1 MNAPAPR
8 ISILIATLN
17 SGRTLRPCLESI
29 RAQDYPA
36 EALEIVVAD
45 GGSTDDTL
53 DIARDCGVT
62 RVVPNPLKTGEAGK
76 SAAAAAAT
84 GDIFALVDSDN
95 ILPDRDWLAT
105 MAAPFADP
113 EVVASEP
120 LHYTRRAEDGELTRY
135 FAMLGMTDPLCLFIG
150 NYDRHCA
157 VTGKWTEIPME
168 TADQGGWI
176 KVFVKAGRP
185 TPTFG
190 ANGFLIRRSALAAV
204 AWQPYWFDVDVMRDV
219 AAAAPDGRVCVA
231 KVDCGIVH
239 LYCRTLG
246 EFARKQ
252 KRRVRDF
259 LYFSPVRERAIV
271 PGEHKRIVWGIVRF
285 SLATLGVVPLLL
297 QRRRGARR
305 MPDPAWALHV
315 PVCFIT
321 LWIYSTT
328 FLGKCLGLRQAPLSR
343 DNWRQ

>member
-84 GDIFALVDSDN
+84 GEIFALVDSDN

-120 LHYTRRAEDGELTRY
+120 LHYTRRAEDGDLTRY

-190 ANGFLIRRSALAAV
+190 ANGFLIRRNALAAV
-204 AWQPYWFDVDVMRDV
+204 AWQPYWFDVDVMNNLPSAPTQSHAQPLPKRDI
-219 AAAAPDGRVCVA
+219 AACLKASWN
-231 KVDCGIVH
+231 
-239 LYCRTLG
+239 
-246 EFARKQ
+246 
-252 KRRVRDF
+252 
-259 LYFSPVRERAIV
+259 FSIDPKLRLIA
-271 PGEHKRIVWGIVRF
+271 
-285 SLATLGVVPLLL
+285 S
-297 QRRRGARR
+297 ARR
-305 MPDPAWALHV
+305 PSGWPPPGV
-315 PVCFIT
+315 IT
-321 LWIYSTT
+321 LQNKVWLKCPPALLRTAS
-328 FLGKCLGLRQAPLSR
+328 GKRLISARMSSGKRSSAPGIPLRAFNRLL
-343 DNWRQ
+343 

>member
-1 MNAPAPR
+1 MRVLIVGASGLVGRELVGMLSKKTGGQPVAAVRRPDASYAAAGIETRICDAVSAPSVEQAIAGTSHVVNCVLGPADTMLAATRNVAEASLRHGVARVVHFSSIAVFGTRSGEVGEDAPQGEG
-8 ISILIATLN
+8 ADWY
-17 SGRTLRPCLESI
+17 GRAKIECETIVRDAGRRGLSSVILRPACV
-29 RAQDYPA
+29 YGP
-36 EALEIVVAD
+36 
-45 GGSTDDTL
+45 GSDL
-53 DIARDCGVT
+53 W
-62 RVVPNPLKTGEAGK
+62 TG
-76 SAAAAAAT
+76 
-84 GDIFALVDSDN
+84 
-95 ILPDRDWLAT
+95 R
-105 MAAPFADP
+105 
-113 EVVASEP
+113 
-120 LHYTRRAEDGELTRY
+120 
-135 FAMLGMTDPLCLFIG
+135 IG
-150 NYDRHCA
+150 R
-157 VTGKWTEIPME
+157 
-168 TADQGGWI
+168 
-176 KVFVKAGRP
+176 
-185 TPTFG
+185 
-190 ANGFLIRRSALAAV
+190 LLAARRLGDLGPGGEGTCNLV
-204 AWQPYWFDVDVMRDV
+204 HVRDV

-305 MPDPAWALHV
+305 MPDPAWSLHV
-315 PVCFIT
+315 RVCFIT

-328 FLGKCLGLRQAPLSR
+328 FLGKCLGFRQAPLSR